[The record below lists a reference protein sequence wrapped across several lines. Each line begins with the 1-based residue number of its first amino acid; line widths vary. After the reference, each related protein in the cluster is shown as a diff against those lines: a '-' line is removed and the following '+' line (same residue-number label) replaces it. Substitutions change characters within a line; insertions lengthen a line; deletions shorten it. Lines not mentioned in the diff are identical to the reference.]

1 MWFEVGGDEGG
12 WRSAQYIRHR
22 LTIQGEARLCDQV
35 DGHGMQPRL
44 DSLQEHRRIEGR
56 IQKAWD
62 DIPVSTTK
70 KLVGGMHRRMRKVIQ
85 EGGRR
90 ISA

>member
-1 MWFEVGGDEGG
+1 MKEVGEAPNISAIARQFKVKRAFVTKWVDRYQMARSLAGTRFKSIDE
-12 WRSAQYIRHR
+12 
-22 LTIQGEARLCDQV
+22 LK
-35 DGHGMQPRL
+35 
-44 DSLQEHRRIEGR
+44 EG

-62 DIPVSTTK
+62 DIPISTMK

-85 EGGRR
+85 EDGRR